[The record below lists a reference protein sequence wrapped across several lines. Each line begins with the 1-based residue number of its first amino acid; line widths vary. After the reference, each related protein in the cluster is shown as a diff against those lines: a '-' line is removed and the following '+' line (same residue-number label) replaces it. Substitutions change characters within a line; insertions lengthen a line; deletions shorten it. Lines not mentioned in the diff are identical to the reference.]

1 MYDRALQEKCL
12 EIKKTGIGA
21 NGEPVLFNRKTSKG
35 FPPRKKAQGKQP
47 DHAELLEALKGLGL
61 VTTAQAVE
69 EALAAVFPTGHAGI
83 DPGDVIRQV
92 FLHLQGKRK

>member
-1 MYDRALQEKCL
+1 MFDRTLQEKCL

-35 FPPRKKAQGKQP
+35 SPPPRRPQAKQP
-47 DHAELLEALKGLGL
+47 NHAELLDVLKSLGL
-61 VTTAQAVE
+61 ITTAQAVE

-83 DPGDVIRQV
+83 DQGDVIRKV
-92 FLHLQGKRK
+92 FLFLQGRK